1 MKSHELKAHLE
12 KIFSEAGYRFDRF
25 NVFPAT
31 KKEFGDFSTN
41 VAFKIKKPEHTKPDI
56 KEIIHIIQQDKWI
69 RENFEKIEEK
79 NLFINFFLK
88 EHLIYSTIPEILSK
102 KHHYGKSS
110 YGGNKKIL
118 VEFVSANPTGPLTI
132 AHGRQA
138 AFGEAISRILSF
150 SGYNVSREYYL
161 NDCGR
166 QIELLGIS
174 LKAHY
179 LRIKGIP
186 TEIPQD
192 GYMGDYMKDIA
203 SKLPDGCENK
213 DSSFF
218 KNFAIEEILKT
229 IKDDLKNFSVHF
241 DRWFSERQLRKSGS
255 VEKIIEQLKKRD
267 LVYQADGA
275 LWFKS
280 TAFGDDKDRVLIKQD
295 LSYTYLAPDIAYHAD
310 KIHRGYDILINLWG
324 PDHAGY
330 IQRIKSAVEAC
341 GFSPERLHIIIVQL
355 TTLYREKEKISMST
369 RKGQF
374 ITLRQ
379 LMDEVG
385 PDATKFF
392 FLFRRADSH
401 LDFDLELAKK
411 KTEENPVYY
420 IQYAF
425 VRAGHIMMFGKERG
439 ITEDEITGA
448 DFSLLKEDTE
458 IEILRKLRNFPL
470 IVQQSART
478 LEVSKIAHY
487 ILELAGIFHSYYQK
501 FRVVDENYKVSCARL
516 AIVHCFYI
524 VMHNGLELL
533 GISKPEKM

>member
-1 MKSHELKAHLE
+1 MKPHDLKVHLE
-12 KIFSEAGYRFDRF
+12 KILSEAGYKIDRF
-25 NVFPAT
+25 NVFPAAR
-31 KKEFGDFSTN
+31 KEFGDFSTN
-41 VAFKIKKPEHTKPDI
+41 VAFKMQDPSQKKPDTK
-56 KEIIHIIQQDKWI
+56 KIIHLIQQDEWI
-69 RENFEKIEEK
+69 KENFEKIEEK
-79 NLFINFFLK
+79 NSFINFFLK
-88 EHLIYSTIPEILSK
+88 DRLIYSTISEILSR
-102 KHHYGKSS
+102 KHEYGKSP
-110 YGGNKKIL
+110 YGQNKKIL

-150 SGYNVSREYYL
+150 SGYKVDREYYL

-166 QIELLGIS
+166 QMELLGIS

-179 LRIKGIP
+179 LQMKGIP
-186 TEIPQD
+186 AEIPED
-192 GYMGDYMKDIA
+192 GYRGNYMKDIA
-203 SKLPDGCENK
+203 RKLPEGCENR
-213 DSSFF
+213 DNVFF
-218 KNFAIEEILKT
+218 ENVAREKILQT
-229 IKDDLKNFSVHF
+229 IKDDLKDFSVHF
-241 DRWFSERQLRKSGS
+241 DRWFSEKHLRSSGS
-255 VEKIIEQLKKRD
+255 VEKIIEQLKKKEF
-267 LVYQADGA
+267 VYRADGA
-275 LWFKS
+275 LWFRS

-295 LSYTYLAPDIAYHAD
+295 SSYTYLAPDIAYHAD
-310 KIHRGYDILINLWG
+310 KIQRGYDMLINLWG

-330 IQRIKSAVEAC
+330 VPRIKAAVAAC
-341 GFSPERLHIIIVQL
+341 GFSPEKLRIIIVQL
-355 TTLYREKEKISMST
+355 TTLYRGKEKLSMST

-392 FLFRRADSH
+392 FLFRRAESH

-425 VRAGHIMMFGKERG
+425 VRAKHIMMFARERHF
-439 ITEDEITGA
+439 TDDEVAGA
-448 DFSLLKEDTE
+448 DFSLLKEEDE
-458 IEILRKLRNFPL
+458 IEILKKLKNFPL
-470 IVQQSART
+470 TVEQSART

-487 ILELAGIFHSYYQK
+487 ILELAGAFHSYYQK
-501 FRVVDENYKVSCARL
+501 FRVVDENRKVSCARL
-516 AIVHCFYI
+516 ALVKCFLT